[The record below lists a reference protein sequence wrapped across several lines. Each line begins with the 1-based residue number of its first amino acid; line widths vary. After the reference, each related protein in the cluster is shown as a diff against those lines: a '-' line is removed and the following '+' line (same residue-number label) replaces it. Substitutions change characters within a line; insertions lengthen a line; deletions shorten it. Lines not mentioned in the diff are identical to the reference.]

1 MTETMPQYAIDE
13 LTAYINM
20 PDVKLLLSY
29 KLYLMG
35 DHHQYSHMVIDEIK
49 KEIDKRGLTL

>member
-29 KLYLMG
+29 KLYLIG
-35 DHHQYSHMVIDEIK
+35 DYHQYSHMVIDQIK
-49 KEIDKRGLTL
+49 KKLIKED